1 MLTIYHLNLICTIYF
16 ITSEDLHKEVSEQFR
31 VKYLSNSTK
40 ESDEVKGKF
49 VSNYHRP
56 FGVMTMEIKGQVKI
70 VHFLVVTGTSKTYIC
85 KEVLDSY
92 SDLNILDLH
101 LYKSRLF
108 IDYDNYELNFIIR
121 FNDNSTEIDSTRDRT
136 K

>member
-92 SDLNILDLH
+92 RLH
-101 LYKSRLF
+101 SK
-108 IDYDNYELNFIIR
+108 
-121 FNDNSTEIDSTRDRT
+121 
-136 K
+136 